1 MNKYS
6 KDAEE
11 RADENPT
18 DRTQM
23 VTENGG
29 TYRTFGILW
38 LLYAILRFA
47 GAAFILVYSTTLT
60 LMWGAIITRV
70 PNPFALMS
78 FFHVFLT
85 FALVLNIVAGIFAL
99 LAAIALLG
107 GAGSSRTL
115 ALLASF
121 FALINGPLGVALG
134 AYTLVVFVP
143 RGSATS

>member
-1 MNKYS
+1 
-6 KDAEE
+6 
-11 RADENPT
+11 
-18 DRTQM
+18 
-23 VTENGG
+23 VTENSG
-29 TYRTFGILW
+29 TYRTFGVLW

-47 GAAFILVYSTTLT
+47 SAAFILVYSTTLT

-115 ALLASF
+115 ALVASF
-121 FALINGPLGVALG
+121 FALIDGPLGIALG
-134 AYTLVVFVP
+134 AYTLVVFVSS
-143 RGSATS
+143 RSAT

>member
-1 MNKYS
+1 
-6 KDAEE
+6 
-11 RADENPT
+11 
-18 DRTQM
+18 

-29 TYRTFGILW
+29 TYRTFGVLW

-60 LMWGAIITRV
+60 VMWGAIITRV

-85 FALVLNIVAGIFAL
+85 FALVLNIIAGILAL

-107 GAGSSRTL
+107 GTGSSRTL
-115 ALLASF
+115 ALVAGF
-121 FALINGPLGVALG
+121 FALINGPLGIALG

>member
-1 MNKYS
+1 MLNTLRNK
-6 KDAEE
+6 E
-11 RADENPT
+11 REDENPT
-18 DRTQM
+18 DRAQI
-23 VTENGG
+23 VSDQGG

-70 PNPFALMS
+70 PNPFSLMS

-107 GAGSSRTL
+107 LAGPSRTL
-115 ALLASF
+115 ALVASF
-121 FALINGPLGVALG
+121 FALINGPLGIALG
-134 AYTLVVFVP
+134 AYTLVIFVP
-143 RGSATS
+143 RGPATS

>member
-1 MNKYS
+1 M
-6 KDAEE
+6 
-11 RADENPT
+11 
-18 DRTQM
+18 
-23 VTENGG
+23 TETRG
-29 TYRTFGILW
+29 TYRTFGVLW

-85 FALVLNIVAGIFAL
+85 FALVLSIVAGIFAL

-107 GAGSSRTL
+107 GTGSSRTL
-115 ALLASF
+115 ALVASF
-121 FALINGPLGVALG
+121 FALINGPLGIALG

-143 RGSATS
+143 RGAANS

>member
-1 MNKYS
+1 V
-6 KDAEE
+6 EE
-11 RADENPT
+11 RVDENPA
-18 DRTQM
+18 DWKQI

-107 GAGSSRTL
+107 GTGSSRTL
-115 ALLASF
+115 ALVASF
-121 FALINGPLGVALG
+121 FALINGPLGIALG

-143 RGSATS
+143 RGSANS

>member
-1 MNKYS
+1 M
-6 KDAEE
+6 
-11 RADENPT
+11 
-18 DRTQM
+18 
-23 VTENGG
+23 TENEG

-78 FFHVFLT
+78 LFHVFLT

-107 GAGSSRTL
+107 RAGSSRTL
-115 ALLASF
+115 ALVASF
-121 FALINGPLGVALG
+121 FALINGPLGIALG
-134 AYTLVVFVP
+134 AYTLVVFIA
-143 RGSATS
+143 RGSATV

>member
-1 MNKYS
+1 VS
-6 KDAEE
+6 DQ
-11 RADENPT
+11 D
-18 DRTQM
+18 
-23 VTENGG
+23 G
-29 TYRTFGILW
+29 TYRTFGVLW

-85 FALVLNIVAGIFAL
+85 FALVLNIVAGILAL

-115 ALLASF
+115 ALAASF
-121 FALINGPLGVALG
+121 FALIDGPIGIALG

>member
-1 MNKYS
+1 V
-6 KDAEE
+6 
-11 RADENPT
+11 T
-18 DRTQM
+18 DQ
-23 VTENGG
+23 GG
-29 TYRTFGILW
+29 TYRTFGVLW

-85 FALVLNIVAGIFAL
+85 FALVLNVVAGIFAL

-107 GAGSSRTL
+107 RTSSSRTL
-115 ALLASF
+115 ALVASF
-121 FALINGPLGVALG
+121 FALIDGPLGIALG

-143 RGSATS
+143 RASETA